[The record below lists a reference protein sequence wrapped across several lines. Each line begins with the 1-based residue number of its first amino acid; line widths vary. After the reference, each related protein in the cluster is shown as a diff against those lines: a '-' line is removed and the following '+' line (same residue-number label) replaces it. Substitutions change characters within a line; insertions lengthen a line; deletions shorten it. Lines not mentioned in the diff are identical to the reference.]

1 MIKHDKVQI
10 FNYLHE
16 LCEIFYESEYDLH
29 HEFSTTITERDE
41 MLVKHIFSYIVQRKL
56 FHFRRNQGIKK
67 HSYRETFYRERDR
80 FSIPIFIYWIKLLG
94 ILLV

>member
-29 HEFSTTITERDE
+29 HEFSPTITERDE
-41 MLVKHIFSYIVQRKL
+41 TASKTYLQLHCSEKKS

-67 HSYRETFYRERDR
+67 T
-80 FSIPIFIYWIKLLG
+80 
-94 ILLV
+94 